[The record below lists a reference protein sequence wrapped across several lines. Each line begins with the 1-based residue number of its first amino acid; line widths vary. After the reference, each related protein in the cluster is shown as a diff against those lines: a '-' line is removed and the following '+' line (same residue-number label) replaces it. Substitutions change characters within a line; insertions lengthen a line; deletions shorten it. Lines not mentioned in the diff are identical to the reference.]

1 MSLSLSMGVTTKAGT
16 WLSRKQAAAYLH
28 SLGWSVGV
36 RTMENW
42 AANNNAGGG
51 PAFTRFGWKT
61 VKYLKEDLDTWSEA
75 RKARVG

>member
-1 MSLSLSMGVTTKAGT
+1 MTLTASHPA
-16 WLSRKQAAAYLH
+16 WLNRKEAARYLK
-28 SLGWSVGV
+28 SLGWAVTP

-42 AANNNAGGG
+42 AANNNLGKG

-61 VKYLKEDLDTWSEA
+61 VRYLKEDLDSWSEA